1 MLPRMRSRASM
12 ILPSGSATW

>member
-1 MLPRMRSRASM
+1 MLPRMRSRASR